1 MSLLLNLAYLVISFA
16 CTEAGILYP
25 RVSETREQISLD
37 GLWNFA
43 LTDPTNTTKGHDDA
57 WYLRDLR
64 AVDSLDVDLM
74 PVPSSYN
81 DIGTDGFGLRDH
93 VGPVWY
99 QRSFIVPKSWNG
111 RRVWIRFSS
120 ACYAADVWINGEAA
134 VSHSIGHLPFQ
145 AEVSSLVNYGTRST
159 ITVSVDNTLTNTTI
173 PEGSIQELNSGRLKQ
188 QLTFDFFNY
197 AGIDRPVV
205 LYTTPS
211 TYIDDITVVTD
222 VDGTNGFVNYTVTVE
237 GSDEVTARIGLVD
250 KDGNEVATDTVLEGS
265 LFVPDANLWWPYLMD
280 PNPGYLYSLEVQL
293 LDTSGTLLDKYEQ
306 PVGIR
311 TIFWDSDSVKINNR
325 SIYLRGFGRHEDSDI
340 RGKGLDLPLIIRDHN
355 LIKWIGANAYRT
367 SHYPYAEEIMDLAD
381 QLGIMIINECPAVG
395 LIHLG
400 LGGELLD
407 NHKQSLTEMYN
418 RDKNRPSVIMWSAG
432 NEPASSD
439 KQATDDH
446 FREVFEHIHSLD
458 NTRPVTVIN
467 FNGLHDNQGGEYID
481 IIGFNF
487 YTGWYQDTGELDVVV
502 NNLLAEGQ
510 RLRTQFNKPVMIT
523 EYGSDTQEG
532 LHILPSFVWAEE
544 YQTEIISHFF
554 QAFDQM
560 RNEGYFIGEMIWCF
574 ADFKTDQSVNRVGG
588 NKKGIFTRNRE
599 PKASAHLL
607 RKRYWAL
614 AELLDDVEPP
624 ADVNEYII
632 GN

>member
-1 MSLLLNLAYLVISFA
+1 
-16 CTEAGILYP
+16 
-25 RVSETREQISLD
+25 
-37 GLWNFA
+37 
-43 LTDPTNTTKGHDDA
+43 
-57 WYLRDLR
+57 
-64 AVDSLDVDLM
+64 
-74 PVPSSYN
+74 
-81 DIGTDGFGLRDH
+81 
-93 VGPVWY
+93 
-99 QRSFIVPKSWNG
+99 
-111 RRVWIRFSS
+111 
-120 ACYAADVWINGEAA
+120 
-134 VSHSIGHLPFQ
+134 
-145 AEVSSLVNYGTRST
+145 
-159 ITVSVDNTLTNTTI
+159 
-173 PEGSIQELNSGRLKQ
+173 
-188 QLTFDFFNY
+188 
-197 AGIDRPVV
+197 
-205 LYTTPS
+205 
-211 TYIDDITVVTD
+211 
-222 VDGTNGFVNYTVTVE
+222 
-237 GSDEVTARIGLVD
+237 
-250 KDGNEVATDTVLEGS
+250 
-265 LFVPDANLWWPYLMD
+265 
-280 PNPGYLYSLEVQL
+280 
-293 LDTSGTLLDKYEQ
+293 
-306 PVGIR
+306 
-311 TIFWDSDSVKINNR
+311 
-325 SIYLRGFGRHEDSDI
+325 
-340 RGKGLDLPLIIRDHN
+340 
-355 LIKWIGANAYRT
+355 
-367 SHYPYAEEIMDLAD
+367 MDLAD

-614 AELLDDVEPP
+614 AELLDDVEAP
-624 ADVNEYII
+624 ADSSFLSQISSTSFDKDLYRTLSYATPVYYSPHIHSTCRWS
-632 GN
+632 GNYDAHSKSTVGNYDLTPCLRPSKVEEEGPREPRLSSSLMADKRAYNFRCTVVPTVAVAELWIDSSPDRWDAVPTSPRKRLHNPAPKGRSSSPVFLWDKEKLGRRRQGPEPEEVLPEWSGWVFRGSQCL

>member
-1 MSLLLNLAYLVISFA
+1 MSLLPYLAYLIISFA
-16 CTEAGILYP
+16 YTEAGILYP

-37 GLWNFA
+37 GIWNFA
-43 LTDPTNTTKGHDDA
+43 LTDPTNATKGHDEG

-64 AVDSLDVDLM
+64 AVDSLDVALM

-99 QRSFIVPKSWNG
+99 QRSFIVPTSWTG
-111 RRVWIRFSS
+111 RRVWIRFS
-120 ACYAADVWINGEAA
+120 AANYAADVWINGEAA

-145 AEVSSLVNYGTRST
+145 AEVTSLVNYGSRST
-159 ITVSVDNTLTNTTI
+159 ITVSVDNTMSDTTI
-173 PEGSIQELNSGRLKQ
+173 PEGSIQELNSGRIKQ
-188 QLTFDFFNY
+188 EHKFDYFNY

-211 TYIDDITVVTD
+211 TYIDDISVVTD
-222 VDGTNGFVNYTVTVE
+222 VDGINGFVNYTVTVE
-237 GSDEVTARIGLVD
+237 GSDDVTARIGLVD

-265 LFVPDANLWWPYLMD
+265 LFIPDANLWWPYLMD
-280 PNPGYLYSLEVQL
+280 PNPGYMYSLEVQL

-367 SHYPYAEEIMDLAD
+367 SNYPYAEEIMDLAD
-381 QLGIMIINECPAVG
+381 QLGIMIINECPAVS
-395 LIHLG
+395 ISN
-400 LGGELLD
+400 LGGDSLE

-432 NEPASSD
+432 NEPGNSSA
-439 KQATDDH
+439 QTTDDH
-446 FREVFEHIHSLD
+446 FREVFAHIHSLD
-458 NTRPVTVIN
+458 STRPVTVIN
-467 FNGLHDNQGGEYID
+467 FNGRHGNEGGEYID
-481 IIGFNF
+481 IIGVNYFS
-487 YTGWYQDTGELDVVV
+487 GWSVDVGKLDVVV
-502 NNLLAEGQ
+502 NNVLKGAQ
-510 RLRTQFNKPVMIT
+510 HLRSEFNKPIMIT
-523 EYGSDTQEG
+523 EYGTDTLEG
-532 LHILPSFVWAEE
+532 LHMLPSFIWTEE
-544 YQTEIISHFF
+544 YQTELISRFF
-554 QAFDQM
+554 QAFDQL
-560 RNEGYFIGEMIWCF
+560 RSEGYFIGEMIWSF
-574 ADFKTDQSVNRVGG
+574 ADFKTDQGINRVGG
-588 NKKGIFTRNRE
+588 NRKGIFTRNRE

-614 AELLDDVEPP
+614 AELLDGVEPP

>member
-1 MSLLLNLAYLVISFA
+1 MNPRWVTTCLPLLFLSFA
-16 CTEAGILYP
+16 NAGILYP

-43 LTDPTNTTKGHDDA
+43 TSSPTQKHDST
-57 WYLRDLR
+57 WYLRNFR
-64 AVDSLDVDLM
+64 AVDGLEVDLM
-74 PVPSSYN
+74 AVPSSYN
-81 DIGTDGFGLRDH
+81 DIGTGFEIRDH
-93 VGPVWY
+93 VGLVWY
-99 QRSFIVPKSWNG
+99 QRDFVVPKSWQSG
-111 RRVWIRFSS
+111 KVWIRFSS
-120 ACYAADVWINGEAA
+120 VCYSATAWINGEEA

-145 AEVSSLVNYGTRST
+145 ADVTSLVVYGARNT
-159 ITVSVDNTLTNTTI
+159 ITVAVDNILTNSTI
-173 PEGSIQELNSGRLKQ
+173 PEGYIEELNSGRQKQ
-188 QLTFDFFNY
+188 QVTFDFFNY

-211 TYIDDITVVTD
+211 TYINDVTVTTD
-222 VDGTNGFVNYTVTVE
+222 FDGTNGFVSYDVFLV
-237 GSDEVTARIGLVD
+237 GSDAVTARVSLLD
-250 KDGNEVATDTVLEGS
+250 KEGNEVAVDTLLNS
-265 LFVPDANLWWPYLMD
+265 TLFVQNVNLWWPYLMD
-280 PNPGYLYSLEVQL
+280 PSPGYLYTLQIQL
-293 LDTSGTLLDKYEQ
+293 LDSSGELWDKYSQ

-311 TIFWDSDSVKINNR
+311 TISWNENTLQINNKPV
-325 SIYLRGFGRHEDSDI
+325 YLRGFGRHEDSAI
-340 RGKGLDLPLIIRDHN
+340 RGKGLDLPLILRDHN

-400 LGGELLD
+400 TPELLE
-407 NHKQSLTEMYN
+407 NHKRSLTEMYN

-439 KQATDDH
+439 PQATDDH
-446 FREVFEHIHSLD
+446 FREVFAHIHDLEP
-458 NTRPVTVIN
+458 TRPVTVIN
-467 FNGLHDNQGGEYID
+467 FNGRHDNQGGEYID
-481 IIGFNF
+481 VIGFNF

-502 NNLLAEGQ
+502 TNLVAEGQ
-510 RLRTQFNKPVMIT
+510 RLRGIYNKPVMVT

-532 LHILPSFVWAEE
+532 LHILPSFVWTEE
-544 YQTEIISHFF
+544 YQNELISKFF
-554 QAFDQM
+554 QGFDQM
-560 RNEGYFIGEMIWCF
+560 RDDGFIGEMIWCF

-588 NKKGIFTRNRE
+588 NKKGIFTRDRE

-614 AELLDDVEPP
+614 AEVLDNVEVPD
-624 ADVNEYII
+624 DVNEYII